1 MREVPRKVQRLMERD
16 NKKLRDAGKKQ
27 RNEEIRQLVSFV
39 RKRDPRVKA
48 YIVSNFSFNETD
60 YEANI
65 NIPTVIETS

>member
-1 MREVPRKVQRLMERD
+1 MERD

-48 YIVSNFSFNETD
+48 YIVSNGFSNSTYLIFYNV
-60 YEANI
+60 
-65 NIPTVIETS
+65 P

>member
-1 MREVPRKVQRLMERD
+1 MERD

-60 YEANI
+60 YEAII